1 MFYYYYYIS
10 KDAIN
15 IIRSAFGESGSYGSK
30 IQGKCPVQ
38 DSYTRIIRSKRSNVT
53 PIQVLVIKID
63 KNYIT
68 KEIPSILFLG
78 YWLGGLLIFSQ

>member
-1 MFYYYYYIS
+1 MNKNIYQNHIQFMLSWWDSNMFYYYYYIS

-63 KNYIT
+63 KIT
-68 KEIPSILFLG
+68 
-78 YWLGGLLIFSQ
+78 